1 MTCEGRALALAFVA
15 SFFAA
20 QPAFAAEQRAIPVPR
35 VTVYPGDALTAD
47 LLVDRNFPV
56 AWLKNRA
63 AVGSAEE
70 LAGKIAKRTLLP
82 GYPIDVNA
90 VTEPDVVSK
99 NVPVQIVFRSGALTI
114 TSLAAPLQ
122 AGRVGD
128 IVSVRNVDSGIT
140 LRGVVQADGTIR
152 VGQM

>member
-1 MTCEGRALALAFVA
+1 
-15 SFFAA
+15 
-20 QPAFAAEQRAIPVPR
+20 VPR
-35 VTVYPGDALTAD
+35 VTIYPGDALAAD
-47 LLVDRNFPV
+47 LLIDRDFPV
-56 AWLKNRA
+56 AWLQNRA
-63 AVGSAEE
+63 AVGSVEE

-99 NVPVQIVFRSGALTI
+99 NVPVQIVFQSGALTI

-122 AGRVGD
+122 SGRVGD
-128 IVSVRNVDSGIT
+128 VVSVRNVDSGVT

-152 VGQM
+152 VGRM